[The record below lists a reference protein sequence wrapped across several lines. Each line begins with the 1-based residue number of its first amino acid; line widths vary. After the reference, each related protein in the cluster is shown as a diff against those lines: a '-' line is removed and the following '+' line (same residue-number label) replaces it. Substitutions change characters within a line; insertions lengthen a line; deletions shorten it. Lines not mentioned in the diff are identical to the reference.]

1 MSIAL
6 SSPWRRMLAVN
17 VVVAAALFAYKFV
30 FNYPG
35 LQYTQL
41 LSDYH
46 FGLTKRSLIG
56 ALVGVVFP
64 VLPSWSPY
72 VVGTLIWLV
81 TLALFLLLFRRTFGF
96 GEDRLPLLVF
106 TAGSPFFLKNFVQT
120 LGYYDIYGCAL
131 AIALLL
137 IPARTMLY
145 VLAAAAGS
153 MILILIHHVHMLLYI
168 PTIGAI
174 VILRHHLMQRV
185 TIGGVVLSAL
195 LAGAVGALFV
205 IMQFYGSPTVP
216 FEAFSQ
222 HLHDRASDPADVNIS
237 AGIFY
242 RTFGDEIRD
251 TWALMPKNLLRVPI
265 YLALIALH
273 APLIRYFRD
282 LVRALAERRHR
293 VAVILAALGISIGY
307 LVIFATVFDYARWI
321 SDWATCMLLLMFA
334 VRQLPAALDVA
345 LIPAAAPQPR
355 ALGWILTVIPR
366 VGLTKPF

>member
-1 MSIAL
+1 MPISL
-6 SSPWRRMLAVN
+6 TSSWRRMLAVN
-17 VVVAAALFAYKFV
+17 IAVTAVLFAYKFI

-46 FGLTKRSLIG
+46 FGFTKRSLIG
-56 ALVGVVFP
+56 ALVGVFFP

-72 VVGTLIWLV
+72 VVGTLAWLV
-81 TLALFLLLFRRTFGF
+81 TLGLFLLLFRRTFGF

-131 AIALLL
+131 AIVLLL
-137 IPARTMLY
+137 VPARTMLY
-145 VLAAAAGS
+145 VLAGAVGS
-153 MILILIHHVHMLLYI
+153 MVLILIHHVHLLLYI

-174 VILRHHLMQRV
+174 VILRHHLMQRP
-185 TIGGVVLSAL
+185 TAGGVAL
-195 LAGAVGALFV
+195 LVLLTAAVGALFV
-205 IMQFYGSPTVP
+205 IMQFYGSPAVP

-222 HLHDRASDPADVNIS
+222 HLHERASDPSDANIS
-237 AGIFY
+237 AAIFY
-242 RTFGDEIRD
+242 RTFGDEVRD
-251 TWALMPKNLLRVPI
+251 TWALMPKNLLRAPI

-282 LVRALAERRHR
+282 LVRALAEPRHR
-293 VAVILAALGISIGY
+293 IVVVLVVLGISVGY
-307 LVIFATVFDYARWI
+307 IVIFATVFDYARWI

-334 VRQLPAALDVA
+334 VRQLPAARDVA
-345 LIPAAAPQPR
+345 LIPTGEPR
-355 ALGWILTVIPR
+355 TRTLGWILTVIPR